1 MTKDNSNRIIY
12 VVVGS
17 LLAIFIVQ
25 GFLIVDYY
33 KTTRNAL
40 TRETEAIMHDSFK
53 HDLDIRL
60 SLSKRKE
67 RELNIDDKKDSV
79 HYDANKLKILPKNTI
94 DALDLILNI
103 EISKDVELNLQNFD
117 SITNSVLQSR
127 GIHSSFYVELR
138 SSQKNKEHIARSK
151 NTKTILSFLEI
162 RSQPLTINI
171 QPRQTLTLVLENPLD
186 IILQRM
192 ALMLISSIA
201 FSILCFVAYGRL
213 IKMLAKQKQLVK
225 FKNDFLSTIA
235 HELKRPVGTLT
246 FNLDCLLIPAFRA
259 NDEKYN
265 NTVKHSLEATT
276 ELNSTIQMIV
286 ALARAEEGLL
296 QLDIQPTDVYALI
309 ETLAEKFEVQS
320 HKPTAISLHS
330 SAQTTEIMADQQLLS
345 QCFANLIDNAI
356 KYSGTDVKINIRLE
370 QTAKWISVSV
380 ADNGIG
386 IPADKLSAI
395 FDKYS
400 RVDQSVKVN
409 GFGIGLNY
417 VKTIVEM
424 HKGEVRV
431 ESEWEKGSVFTIK
444 LPLRR

>member
-1 MTKDNSNRIIY
+1 
-12 VVVGS
+12 VGS

-25 GFLIVDYY
+25 GFLVADYF
-33 KTTRNAL
+33 KTTKNAL
-40 TRETEAIMHDSFK
+40 VRESNAILQDAFK
-53 HDLDIRL
+53 RDLNIRENRYHEKMINL
-60 SLSKRKE
+60 EIKE
-67 RELNIDDKKDSV
+67 RNEK
-79 HYDANKLKILPKNTI
+79 YDFSKQDPKVFNTI
-94 DALDLILNI
+94 DILSIVMNI
-103 EISKDVELNLQNFD
+103 SVSSTCPLTLQNFD

-127 GIHSSFYVELR
+127 GIHSSFYVELC
-138 SSQKNKEHIARSK
+138 SNLKNKTQITRSK

-213 IKMLAKQKQLVK
+213 MKMLAKQKQLVK

-309 ETLAEKFEVQS
+309 ETLAEKFEMQS

-370 QTAKWISVSV
+370 QTAKWIIVSV

>member
-1 MTKDNSNRIIY
+1 
-12 VVVGS
+12 
-17 LLAIFIVQ
+17 
-25 GFLIVDYY
+25 
-33 KTTRNAL
+33 
-40 TRETEAIMHDSFK
+40 
-53 HDLDIRL
+53 
-60 SLSKRKE
+60 
-67 RELNIDDKKDSV
+67 
-79 HYDANKLKILPKNTI
+79 
-94 DALDLILNI
+94 
-103 EISKDVELNLQNFD
+103 
-117 SITNSVLQSR
+117 
-127 GIHSSFYVELR
+127 
-138 SSQKNKEHIARSK
+138 
-151 NTKTILSFLEI
+151 
-162 RSQPLTINI
+162 
-171 QPRQTLTLVLENPLD
+171 VLENPLD

-213 IKMLAKQKQLVK
+213 MKMLAKQKQLVK

-356 KYSGTDVKINIRLE
+356 KYSGTDVKINIQLE

>member
-25 GFLIVDYY
+25 GFLVADYF
-33 KTTRNAL
+33 KTTKNAL
-40 TRETEAIMHDSFK
+40 VRESNAILQDAFK
-53 HDLDIRL
+53 RDLNIRENRYHEKMINL
-60 SLSKRKE
+60 EIKE
-67 RELNIDDKKDSV
+67 RNEK
-79 HYDANKLKILPKNTI
+79 YDFSKQDPKVFNTI
-94 DALDLILNI
+94 DILSIVMNI
-103 EISKDVELNLQNFD
+103 SVSSTCPLTLQNFD

-127 GIHSSFYVELR
+127 GIHSSFYVELC
-138 SSQKNKEHIARSK
+138 SNLKNKTQITRSK

-213 IKMLAKQKQLVK
+213 MKMLAKQKQLVK

-296 QLDIQPTDVYALI
+296 QLDTQPTDVYALI

-370 QTAKWISVSV
+370 QTAKWIIVSV